1 MSDMS
6 GAPIGQVFA
15 HVYDGVTAEEIEH
28 AIGILLRK
36 PDKPTSFAVT
46 SDGKG
51 GRVLRLSRNSHEYL
65 LSQLTGVE

>member
-1 MSDMS
+1 MSD
-6 GAPIGQVFA
+6 APIGKVFA

-36 PDKPTSFAVT
+36 PDEPTSFAVT

-65 LSQLTGVE
+65 LSQLTGA